1 MDGKELISPSDLP
14 PFYPQQHH
22 RMLGGGGGGHSSSP
36 SSLAGMHSVIRPMP
50 NMSMSPTAILQSIGG
65 AGSHLSGMQFHHMDG
80 PPSPASSMMHG
91 GNMGSVS
98 GSGNMVSVSGSGGGT
113 MPAASPPEPVKRKRG
128 RPRKY
133 GPDGAMKQH
142 HHMPSPSQAQ
152 HQHQM
157 MSAAPPRMGSMSGQD
172 MAGGLDDAAAKK
184 RRGRPP
190 GTGKKLSS
198 PKPSG

>member
-1 MDGKELISPSDLP
+1 
-14 PFYPQQHH
+14 
-22 RMLGGGGGGHSSSP
+22 
-36 SSLAGMHSVIRPMP
+36 MHSVIRPMP

-65 AGSHLSGMQFHHMDG
+65 GGPGSLAGMQFHMDST
-80 PPSPASSMMHG
+80 PSPSSMMHA
-91 GNMGSVS
+91 GNMS
-98 GSGNMVSVSGSGGGT
+98 GSGNMVSVSGSGGT
-113 MPAASPPEPVKRKRG
+113 MPVASQPEPVKRKRG

-142 HHMPSPSQAQ
+142 MSSSSHAQ
-152 HQHQM
+152 QQQQQHQM
-157 MSAAPPRMGSMSGQD
+157 MGGAPPPRMGSMSGQD
-172 MAGGLDDAAAKK
+172 MAGGLEDAAAKK